1 MFGEKFRF
9 WLPVVALVGVS
20 GYTGQ
25 KLVRAHF
32 YEMPTPNYD
41 YEKEDV
47 SMRGS
52 VYDSTY
58 IDSINSR
65 PYPLVKSTSRWAFR
79 LDPVAMTSAVVRV
92 SSKEKPRPMKAQART
107 IANVLK
113 MDYNAVLRMC
123 RGSGT
128 GYRNQFLG
136 YSCDQRVYDIL
147 TNPKYVAGVMV
158 RETHYRHYYEDTRLA
173 HVLCGV
179 EEMYN
184 KELRGIPGRI
194 RGKRDGRGNAINEKP
209 VVITPAIRGAD
220 VYLTIDHRLQREA
233 EEALVAGIDEYGAAR
248 GWCVMLDSQTGEVL
262 AMASSPS
269 FDPRYPTS
277 VPDDAR
283 RNMAISM
290 TYEPGSVMKVITASA
305 AIDLGVV
312 RPNTLY
318 NTDRYEKNG
327 YGEAKYYKLPGDAGH
342 VWEPRMSVRD
352 AIVHSS
358 NIVIGKLGYE
368 LGPTR
373 LHGYMKRFGFGSVTG
388 IELPQEEKGL
398 LRKPE
403 NWDMATR
410 SRAAIGQGVA
420 VTALQMAS
428 AYQAIANDGVRVAP
442 RIVKRIVNERGEVVY
457 EPPQARSERVISA
470 KTSLDI
476 REMMLDV
483 ASPNGTARRAALR
496 GYSVAGKTGTAQKVV
511 GRTYAPGIFRA
522 TFCGIVPSGV
532 GKRDEADY
540 VHVLPRVVI
549 LVTLDFD
556 EKRLYHQGGNSAGPV
571 FRRIAKG
578 AMRILEVPPDRP
590 DELLAGDDDEY
601 DRISEERARKVAEE
615 DPVWDGVPLWTN

>member
-1 MFGEKFRF
+1 MRGENIRF
-9 WLPVVALVGVS
+9 WIPVVMLVGFS

-32 YEMPTPNYD
+32 PAEISVPNYD

-47 SMRGS
+47 SLRGS

-58 IDSINSR
+58 IDPINAR
-65 PYPLVKSTSRWAFR
+65 PYPLVKSTRRWEFR
-79 LDPVAMTSAVVRV
+79 LDPVAMTDTVVRL
-92 SSKEKPRPMKAQART
+92 SRKEQPRSVQAQART

-113 MDYNAVLRMC
+113 KDYKAVLRLC
-123 RGSGT
+123 RNT
-128 GYRNQFLG
+128 GYRYQFLG
-136 YSCDQRVYDIL
+136 YSCDQRVHDIL
-147 TNPKYVAGVMV
+147 TNPKYVAGVME
-158 RETHYRHYYEDTRLA
+158 RETHYRHYYEDMRLA

-179 EEMYN
+179 EESYN

-194 RGKRDGRGNAINEKP
+194 RGKRDGRGFAISEKP
-209 VVITPAIRGAD
+209 VETTPAIRGAD

-233 EEALVAGIDEYGAAR
+233 EEALASGIEEYGAAR
-248 GWCVMLDSQTGEVL
+248 GWCVILDSGTGEVL
-262 AMASSPS
+262 AMASCPS

-277 VPDDAR
+277 VPDDVR
-283 RNMAISM
+283 RNLAISF

-305 AIDLGVV
+305 ALDLGFT
-312 RPNTLY
+312 RPTTLY
-318 NTDRYEKNG
+318 NTDRYEKNAA
-327 YGEAKYYKLPGDAGH
+327 GEAKYYKLPGDTGH
-342 VWEPRMSVRD
+342 VWEPRMTVRD

-368 LGPTR
+368 LGPAR
-373 LHGYMKRFGFGSVTG
+373 LHGYMKRFGFGAATG
-388 IELPQEEKGL
+388 IELPHEEKGL
-398 LRKPE
+398 LRSPE
-403 NWDMATR
+403 RWDMATR

-420 VTALQMAS
+420 VTAIQLAS
-428 AYQAIANDGVRVAP
+428 AYQAIANDGVRIPP
-442 RIVKRIVNERGEVVY
+442 RIVKRVLNERGEEVA
-457 EPPQARSERVISA
+457 PPVQARPERVIGETASRE
-470 KTSLDI
+470 I

-511 GRTYAPGIFRA
+511 GHTYAPGIFRA

-532 GKRDEADY
+532 AKRDETDY
-540 VHVLPRVVI
+540 VHVPPRVVI

-578 AMRILEVPPDRP
+578 ALRILEVPPDRP

-615 DPVWDGVPLWTN
+615 DPVWDGAPLWDD

>member
-1 MFGEKFRF
+1 MRGENIRF
-9 WLPVVALVGVS
+9 WIPVVLLVGFS
-20 GYTGQ
+20 GYAGQ

-32 YEMPTPNYD
+32 YEITSPNNYD

-47 SMRGS
+47 SMRGA

-65 PYPLVKSTSRWAFR
+65 PYPLVKSTSRWEYR
-79 LDPVAMTSAVVRV
+79 LDPVAMTDIVVRIA
-92 SSKEKPRPMKAQART
+92 KEKPRPMQAQART
-107 IANVLK
+107 IANVLNK
-113 MDYNAVLRMC
+113 DYDAILKKC
-123 RGSGT
+123 RNT
-128 GYRNQFLG
+128 KYRNQFLG
-136 YSCDQRVYDIL
+136 YSCDQRVHEIL
-147 TNPKYVAGVMV
+147 TNPSYVAGVKE
-158 RETHYRHYYEDTRLA
+158 RETHYRHFYEDTRLA

-209 VVITPAIRGAD
+209 VVTTPAIRGSD

-233 EEALVAGIDEYGAAR
+233 EEALTAGIAEYGAAR

-277 VPDDAR
+277 VPNDVR
-283 RNMAISM
+283 RNLAISF

-305 AIDLGVV
+305 ALDLGFAQ
-312 RPNTLY
+312 PTTLY

-327 YGEAKYYKLPGDAGH
+327 SGEAKYYKLPGDAGH

-373 LHGYMKRFGFGSVTG
+373 LHGYMTRFGFGSPTG

-403 NWDMATR
+403 KWDMATR

-470 KTSLDI
+470 KTSIDI

-511 GRTYAPGIFRA
+511 GRSYAPGIFRA
-522 TFCGIVPSGV
+522 TFCGIVPAGV
-532 GKRDEADY
+532 AKRDETDY

-615 DPVWDGVPLWTN
+615 DPVWDGAPLWTD